1 MRIAECGFDGDSMAN
16 NSVRAIII
24 GAAGRMGQRLLT
36 AIHETSDILLAGAVE
51 REDHPQMG
59 RDVGEMAG
67 LEKWNVPL
75 TGSLRKVIASGDV
88 IIDFTNA
95 EAALTHLRVAAEQGK
110 SAVIGSTGFLA
121 AQLEE
126 VRALAQR
133 ISCVLSPNMS
143 VGVNVMFRVIGDVAK
158 TLGGDYDVEVI
169 EAHHRMKKDAP
180 SGTAMKMGQILAQAL
195 DRDFDRV
202 GVYARKGIIGERK
215 QAEIGMQTIRAGDI
229 VGEHTVIFGG
239 LGERLE
245 VTHRAHSRDNF
256 ARGAVRAARWV
267 VRQKPGLYDMQD
279 VLGLK

>member
-1 MRIAECGFDGDSMAN
+1 MSYDS
-16 NSVRAIII
+16 VKVIVI
-24 GAAGRMGQRLLT
+24 GAAGRMGLRLLT
-36 AIHETSDILLAGAVE
+36 AIHETPDILLAGAVE
-51 REDHPQMG
+51 RQDHSQMG

-67 LEKWNVPL
+67 LEKWNIAL
-75 TGSLRKVIASGDV
+75 TGSLREVISSGDV

-95 EAALTHLRVAAEQGK
+95 ETALAHLRVAADHGK

-121 AQLEE
+121 TQMEE
-126 VRALAQR
+126 VQALAQKV
-133 ISCVLSPNMS
+133 SCVLSPNMS
-143 VGVNVMFRVIGDVAK
+143 VGVNVMFRVLGDVAK

-195 DRDFDRV
+195 NRNFDQV

-215 QAEIGMQTIRAGDI
+215 QAEIGMQTVRAGDI

-267 VRQKPGLYDMQD
+267 VKQRPGLYDMQD